1 MDLIEQINNLKKSNV
16 KNIVEQRLNEFSTFK
31 NKPEEEWFSELCFC
45 ILTANSRAKTAIRIQ
60 ETLKGLGFLNL
71 DKEKIAFIIKKNH
84 HRFHNHKAEYICEA
98 RKFKYIKNIINKMS
112 EQDARKFIV
121 ENVKG
126 IGYKEAS
133 HFLRN
138 TGAKNLAILD
148 RHIINLMIEN
158 KLLERKP
165 KNLNKKNYLEVEE
178 KFNSLAERLK
188 MSSAEL
194 DLYMWYMKTG
204 EILK

>member
-188 MSSAEL
+188 MSSAEI

>member
-1 MDLIEQINNLKKSNV
+1 M
-16 KNIVEQRLNEFSTFK
+16 
-31 NKPEEEWFSELCFC
+31 
-45 ILTANSRAKTAIRIQ
+45 
-60 ETLKGLGFLNL
+60 GFLNL

-188 MSSAEL
+188 MSSAEI